1 MATNTLTPAQQAG
14 AILQTF
20 LGQLGGD
27 ALVAAK
33 GMIVNFGNNIQA
45 TPSAQNVVAQAMA
58 IAATAPLQ
66 LPNLESEAIKQL
78 GAAVVQLA
86 GLIPNAP

>member
-1 MATNTLTPAQQAG
+1 MTTSVPTPAQQAG

-20 LGQLGGD
+20 FSQLGGD

-33 GMIVNFGNNIQA
+33 GMIENFGNSIQA

-66 LPNLESEAIKQL
+66 LPNLEAEAIKQL

-86 GLIPNAP
+86 SLIPSAP